1 MTFLS
6 EIGRKLSLSLAKLL
20 RFSLDISLIA
30 SFHDQEPVK
39 PEPADWLSFT
49 DVGDFVGLKLTAFP
63 ITKPSI
69 LIVGLLVENVVDL
82 LVVVVVRVVVVV
94 LLVVVLL
101 VVVVLL
107 DVVVLRV
114 VVVLGLVVLRVVGL
128 NLRGVVDF
136 SSSEKF

>member
-63 ITKPSI
+63 ITKPSM

-94 LLVVVLL
+94 LLVVV
-101 VVVVLL
+101 VVVLL

-114 VVVLGLVVLRVVGL
+114 VVVLGVVVLRVVGL

>member
-63 ITKPSI
+63 ITKPSM

-94 LLVVVLL
+94 LLVVV
-101 VVVVLL
+101 VVVLL

-114 VVVLGLVVLRVVGL
+114 VVVLGVVVLRVVGL
-128 NLRGVVDF
+128 NLRGVVNF